1 MSRWVFVI
9 LSAALI
15 ALVGIAAIRDSQD
28 RSYLDIQSRYQAD
41 YNDTGFDLQIQQ
53 IFPSFADAKRGDTF
67 RVERCISCH
76 VPDIGTIGPEIAAQR
91 LAKDFMKYEPNAQ
104 AIIGQ
109 NHLTGVHPA
118 YIANGPSVLSSTGK
132 GFAPAMSY
140 SVYGATGTGF
150 LPYTVTGPATNASK
164 GYQVDQTTVLPG
176 PLPLSVEPATLD
188 SGNTNPSTQKV
199 GIDQVGCIICHNGS
213 RLALSQTDAHLN
225 VIINPEYDF
234 TGGMSRCAGRGRQGT
249 AAQQPGPP
257 RVLQRGLLLPLHR
270 VRVHRLRAP
279 RQHHAQLGRHRQRL
293 HLRSHSRQAE
303 AGNAGHAHA
312 EPDPHP
318 HPVHPP
324 LGGLHHS
331 AVARW
336 FQEMRRRTLARD
348 LLGTLLMFIVL
359 LGLCVVIVLAEHFLE
374 NFKSH

>member
-53 IFPSFADAKRGDTF
+53 IFPSFPDAKRGDTF

-140 SVYGATGTGF
+140 SVYGASGTGF
-150 LPYTVTGPATNASK
+150 LPYTVTGPATNATK

-176 PLPLSVEPATLD
+176 PLPLSVAPATLD
-188 SGNTNPSTQKV
+188 SGEKNPSAQKI

-213 RLALSQTDAHLN
+213 RLALDETSAHLN
-225 VIINPEYDF
+225 MIINPEYDF
-234 TGGMSRCAGRGRQGT
+234 TAGAQLYYKYCVGCHGVQGEGGK
-249 AAQQPGPP
+249 GPP
-257 RVLQRGLLLPLHR
+257 LNNQDRLGYYNEDYYYRCIEYGFTDFEHYGSIMPNWGSIASDFHYDATRDKSQPNPVRVLSEQDIQILIQFIRHWESYSTLP
-270 VRVHRLRAP
+270 
-279 RQHHAQLGRHRQRL
+279 
-293 HLRSHSRQAE
+293 
-303 AGNAGHAHA
+303 
-312 EPDPHP
+312 
-318 HPVHPP
+318 
-324 LGGLHHS
+324 
-331 AVARW
+331 
-336 FQEMRRRTLARD
+336 
-348 LLGTLLMFIVL
+348 
-359 LGLCVVIVLAEHFLE
+359 
-374 NFKSH
+374 